1 MAYRKNKRRFDPRY
15 FMNERMEQIDE
26 MIPGDGG
33 FPRRFS
39 DDDEEW
45 PQKEKEVTPGDMAQ
59 ELWDARQNSGPEA
72 LDNFDE
78 RSVEDQLANLAWGEA
93 EQEEID
99 DRNRKFNQGG
109 LEENNL
115 EEASEDE
122 GCAPSESP
130 EFSIHIKVFP
140 GQPKP
145 NILSGDDLDAMVKTA
160 EIWKKNP
167 AIEISYMS
175 PEIEKKL
182 GGDLEES

>member
-1 MAYRKNKRRFDPRY
+1 MAYYRKNKRRFDPRY

-45 PQKEKEVTPGDMAQ
+45 PQKEKEKTPGDMAR
-59 ELWDARQNSGPEA
+59 ELWNARQNSGPEA
-72 LDNFDE
+72 LEDYE
-78 RSVEDQLANLAWGEA
+78 RSVEDQLANLAWAEA

-115 EEASEDE
+115 EEACGDAVPESFFVKSHKLGTTLTAGDPNAAADFVKHLISLGHKEEDLE
-122 GCAPSESP
+122 MSDEVWAALG
-130 EFSIHIKVFP
+130 
-140 GQPKP
+140 
-145 NILSGDDLDAMVKTA
+145 
-160 EIWKKNP
+160 
-167 AIEISYMS
+167 MS
-175 PEIEKKL
+175 PPDAE
-182 GGDLEES
+182 LEES